1 MMEHLIKFRT
11 FVKERGNMPDII
23 QLLPD
28 TVANQI
34 AAGEVIQRPSS
45 AVKELLENAV
55 DAGSR
60 KIELFVKESG
70 KTLIQ
75 IIDNGSGMSPTDV
88 RMAFE
93 RHATSKIRSADDL
106 FSIRTMGFR
115 GEALASIAAISQVEV
130 KTRCHDEEI
139 GTLLEIEGNEIK
151 RQEPTGTATGTSIS
165 IKNLFYN
172 VPARRNFLKS
182 NAIEARHIIDEF
194 ERIAY
199 SNPDIYLSL
208 VQNGIEIF
216 RLPPSNIRQRIV
228 NINGNQYN
236 ERLVPVSETT
246 TYISINGF
254 VGKPEF
260 ARKTRG
266 EQFFFVNKRFI
277 RDNYLNHA
285 VSSAFEEL
293 LPKDSYA
300 SYWLYIDIDPSR
312 IDVNI
317 HPTKTEIK
325 FEDERSIYAI
335 VRSAVKRALGQYN
348 VSPLLDF
355 ERQSGFDV
363 PHSMRHQPVQKP
375 SITVN
380 TGYNPFERSQQ
391 IAPAFSKT
399 PDQIQHF
406 YTKASITEALP
417 NINLAALSD
426 EPFFQLGN
434 FIITKSHDQL
444 LIIDAAAAHNQ
455 ILYYKFLNQ
464 LRNNQP
470 ATQQSLFP
478 LTLSLSHSDFSLLKE
493 IQQDLT
499 SLGFDLQEFGLN
511 TFAIHGIPA
520 DIEKGKEKEIIE
532 SILEQYKNQ
541 NGTLSQRSPEQLAR
555 SMAKVVAIRKG
566 ITLKD
571 HEIKM
576 IVLELQK
583 IPENDRMIDG
593 KPCMILLKTTDL
605 IDSFR

>member
-1 MMEHLIKFRT
+1 M
-11 FVKERGNMPDII
+11 ERGNMPDII

-60 KIELFVKESG
+60 KIELFVKDSG

-115 GEALASIAAISQVEV
+115 GEALASIAAIAQVEV
-130 KTRCHDEEI
+130 KTRCHDDEI

-151 RQEPTGTATGTSIS
+151 RQEPVGTAPGTSIS

-182 NAIEARHIIDEF
+182 NAVEARHIIDEF
-194 ERIAY
+194 ERVAY
-199 SNPDIYLSL
+199 SNPDTYFTLN
-208 VQNGIEIF
+208 QNGIEIF

-228 NINGNQYN
+228 NINGNSYN

-266 EQFFFVNKRFI
+266 EQFFFVNNRYI
-277 RDNYLNHA
+277 RDNYLHHA
-285 VSSAFEEL
+285 VSTAFEDM

-335 VRSAVKRALGQYN
+335 VRSAVKRSLGQYN

-363 PHSMRHQPVQKP
+363 PHAMRYQPAQKP
-375 SITVN
+375 SVMIN
-380 TGYNPFERSQQ
+380 TGYNPFEPPQA

-406 YTKASITEALP
+406 YTKASVTEALP
-417 NINLAALSD
+417 NINLPVQFD

-434 FIITKSHDQL
+434 FIITRYSNQL
-444 LIIDAAAAHNQ
+444 LIIDAPLAHKQ
-455 ILYYKFLNQ
+455 ILYRKFLSQ
-464 LRNNQP
+464 LQNNQP
-470 ATQQSLFP
+470 VTQQSLFP
-478 LTLSLSHSDFSLLKE
+478 QTLSLSSSDFTLLKE
-493 IQQDLT
+493 IQPQLS

-511 TFAIHGIPA
+511 TFAIHGIPS
-520 DIEKGKEKEIIE
+520 DIEKGKEKEILE

-541 NGTLSQRSPEQLAR
+541 NGNITVTHPEQLAR
-555 SMAKVVAIRKG
+555 SMANALSIGKN
-566 ITLKD
+566 TLLKE

-576 IVLELQK
+576 IVQELQK
-583 IPENDRMIDG
+583 LPESERLYNN
-593 KPCMILLKTTDL
+593 KPCMILLKNSDL